1 MVNYQIAI
9 DGPAGSGKSTVA
21 KQIAKK
27 LGFLYVDT
35 GAMYRAVTLKTIREK
50 IPFQNQCPIIN
61 LAKNTE
67 IDLTIDEKIGQRVYL
82 DGEDVTLAIRMPDVT
97 NAVSFVSRITGV
109 RVALVKHQQAL
120 AANNNVVM
128 EGRDIG
134 SVVLPNAFLKIYLT
148 ASIEE
153 RARRRFEENKTK
165 GINTDMETLK
175 AEIAERD
182 LIDSTRKESPLI
194 KVADAVEMETDSL
207 TACQVADKIIDIFNE
222 RVENGKQ
229 D

>member
-35 GAMYRAVTLKTIREK
+35 GAMYRAITLKVIREN
-50 IPFQNQCPIIN
+50 IPFQNECSIIN
-61 LAKNTE
+61 LAKQTNVGF
-67 IDLTIDEKIGQRVYL
+67 TIDEKGDQLVLL
-82 DGEDVTLAIRMPDVT
+82 DGENVSLPIRMPDVT
-97 NAVSFVSRITGV
+97 GAVSLVARITGV
-109 RVALVKHQQAL
+109 RVALVKIQQDFAK
-120 AANNNVVM
+120 NNNVVM

-134 SVVLPNAFLKIYLT
+134 SVVLPNAFLYIFLT

-153 RARRRFEENKTK
+153 RARRRFEENKVK

-194 KVADAVEMETDSL
+194 KVSDAVEIETDSL
-207 TACQVADKIIDIFNE
+207 TAFQVADKIIEIFNQRKNE
-222 RVENGKQ
+222 QQ

>member
-35 GAMYRAVTLKTIREK
+35 GAMYRAITLKVIREK
-50 IPFQNQCPIIN
+50 IPFQNECSIIN
-61 LAKNTE
+61 LTKKTDVGFA
-67 IDLTIDEKIGQRVYL
+67 IDDKGQQIVLL
-82 DGEDVTLAIRMPDVT
+82 DGEDVSAPIRMPDVT
-97 NAVSFVSRITGV
+97 GAVSLVARITGV
-109 RVALVKHQQAL
+109 RVALVKLQQAF
-120 AANNNVVM
+120 AQNNNVVM

-134 SVVLPNAFLKIYLT
+134 SVVLPDAFLKIYLT

-153 RARRRFEENKTK
+153 RARRRFEENKVK
-165 GINTDMETLK
+165 GIDTDMETLK

-182 LIDSTRKESPLI
+182 LIDSTRKDSPLI
-194 KVADAVEMETDSL
+194 KVPDAIEIETDTI
-207 TACQVADKIIDIFNE
+207 TAYQVADKIIELFNE
-222 RVENGKQ
+222 KVANEQQN
-229 D
+229 